1 MAAGFRFHH
10 PFVSN
15 THIFFSVAEK
25 QISYQTTHD
34 STHRLLVLEK
44 IGLMCGITCGESEGL
59 KIKMARHCLMR
70 VLPVSCLKL
79 GACQRWVKTNIVEI
93 WWNWIKLAHGF
104 MLLVHHTCVEVLKNT
119 IARCQRRTWLQY
131 ESEKKK
137 THGYMYSTNSKQDC
151 CLSVSRRSKLLFLRL
166 PSFSRN
172 LQPSIKETI
181 HRCSKQPCHAPTGS
195 YYTFKWVVSDCKSF
209 PVPCTL
215 APSQYTI
222 EAPHGY
228 IFCG

>member
-10 PFVSN
+10 HFVSN

-119 IARCQRRTWLQY
+119 IARCQRRAWLQY

-137 THGYMYSTNSKQDC
+137 RTDTCTAQIANKTVAIQFPRGQNCASFAC
-151 CLSVSRRSKLLFLRL
+151 LLFHAIC
-166 PSFSRN
+166 SRASKKRSTGARSN
-172 LQPSIKETI
+172 LATR
-181 HRCSKQPCHAPTGS
+181 HRQ
-195 YYTFKWVVSDCKSF
+195 
-209 PVPCTL
+209 L
-215 APSQYTI
+215 L
-222 EAPHGY
+222 Y
-228 IFCG
+228 I